1 MTIHNQIDYDLCQE
15 CHDGNEYEMAMI
27 DYKLKQE
34 QEEADKER
42 KRKNAL
48 ARERYRRPENVEKRR
63 LAKEEREKE
72 RAESYLQGLRVVAK
86 VLSNWRG
93 LTMEHPILFT
103 GEMVRAI
110 DGNETA
116 NIANK
121 EE

>member
-15 CHDGNEYEMAMI
+15 CHDGNESEMAMI

-93 LTMEHPILFT
+93 LT
-103 GEMVRAI
+103 
-110 DGNETA
+110 
-116 NIANK
+116 
-121 EE
+121 